1 MAHTI
6 KSFAAIRRDASRF
19 EDKSAESTTVNEKP
33 IRYSDPLDMIA
44 VSSATIFLK
53 VTVTPRITVMIT
65 KSLGK
70 SIALMSNLK
79 PNA

>member
-6 KSFAAIRRDASRF
+6 KSFVARRRDASRF
-19 EDKSAESTTVNEKP
+19 EDKNAESITVKEKQ
-33 IRYSDPLDMIA
+33 IRYSDPLDRLA
-44 VSSATIFLK
+44 VLSATIFLK
-53 VTVTPRITVMIT
+53 VTVTLRITVMII

-70 SIALMSNLK
+70 PTALMSNLK